1 MKDVK
6 KVSLVLT
13 SPTGRTRNII
23 GVSVNPSQVNQN
35 FTLSDPD
42 MNGEHVTI
50 MNGSTATTYEVVVRQ
65 NSGNFTFLN
74 NFVQDCMDE
83 GGTGTGLF
91 KNTSVKRKPETHV
104 LGGVTIQ
111 KKESGQHDNSNVDA
125 TFTVQAESVR
135 RDNL

>member
-1 MKDVK
+1 MKDTK

-42 MNGEHVTI
+42 MNGKHVTI
-50 MNGSTATTYEVVVRQ
+50 MNGSTATTYEIVVRQ

-74 NFVQDCMDE
+74 NFVQDCLDE
-83 GGTGTGLF
+83 GASGNGLF
-91 KNTSVKRKPETHV
+91 KNTSVKGKPETHV
-104 LGGVTIQ
+104 LVGVTIQ

-125 TFTVQAESVR
+125 TFTIQAESVTR
-135 RDNL
+135 NNL